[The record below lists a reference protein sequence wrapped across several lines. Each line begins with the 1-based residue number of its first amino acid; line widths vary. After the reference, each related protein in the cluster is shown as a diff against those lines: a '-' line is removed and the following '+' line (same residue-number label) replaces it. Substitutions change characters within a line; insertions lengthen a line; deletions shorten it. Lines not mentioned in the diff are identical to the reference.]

1 MAKKSNSEIKI
12 IEEAQKDYLDMTTDE
27 QKEVCLK
34 SIQLMASNLSTAM
47 GKQYTNPDVF
57 VDILEVTIKQ
67 YETKEEYEACI
78 ILRDMIKMIK
88 TIDAL

>member
-12 IEEAQKDYLDMTTDE
+12 IQEAQKDYLDMTTDE

-47 GKQYTNPDVF
+47 GKQYTHPDVF

>member
-12 IEEAQKDYLDMTTDE
+12 IDEAQKDYLDMTTDE

-34 SIQLMASNLSTAM
+34 SIQLMASNLNTAM

-57 VDILEVTIKQ
+57 VDILEVTIKR
-67 YETKEEYEACI
+67 YETTEEYEACI

-88 TIDAL
+88 TIDGL

>member
-12 IEEAQKDYLDMTTDE
+12 IDEVQKDYLDMTTDE

-57 VDILEVTIKQ
+57 VDILEVTIKR
-67 YETKEEYEACI
+67 YETTEEYEACI

-88 TIDAL
+88 TIDGL

>member
-1 MAKKSNSEIKI
+1 MAKKSNTEIKI
-12 IEEAQKDYLDMTTDE
+12 IDEVQKDYLDMTTDE

-34 SIQLMASNLSTAM
+34 SIQLMASNLSIAM

-78 ILRDMIKMIK
+78 ILRDMIMMIK